1 MSLEPKKNWD
11 RWLLAALVAAIL
23 LRVVPMAIWPQM
35 DCVRDECIYRAMGM
49 KIIDG
54 QGLTVSSKGWL
65 TAPGFPYL
73 LVLMKM
79 TTGAFFAV
87 KWVNIVLSLISLVTL
102 YEITLRV
109 IDRRAARIAAW
120 IFALHPT
127 LAFFTQTMWIETVYI
142 FFLLNAVMA
151 VLWARDK
158 SWKHGALAGAMLA
171 CCILFRG
178 VATYLPPIFFLAFI
192 WPDAEGA
199 RWKDFVQGFQR
210 RWRHGAAMLAAVV
223 ICVAPYSLYASPK
236 HGGFLVSDATV
247 GHVMFL
253 GNNEFPPLTFDYGIG
268 MLTGPLYAKYL
279 RSGRLPCPRNQP
291 PVISS
296 KCDVGKAL
304 EWIGDNPGRFANRVP
319 MRMAQLLNPNSF
331 LTRHLR
337 WGYWP
342 GYPWVLKE
350 LTAVWIV
357 LTSMGI
363 VVLGTLG
370 AWARSRGPYGIIA
383 VGTVLYTCSTIAIMY
398 GMTRFRLPLEPLW
411 IVFAA
416 STLSD
421 PRSVADAL
429 SASTPRAVGAL
440 LTIPALVALM
450 LWYLPTGFPR
460 FW

>member
-1 MSLEPKKNWD
+1 MSGVRDNAWD
-11 RWLLAALVAAIL
+11 RWLLGALFVAALM
-23 LRVVPMAIWPQM
+23 RVVPMALWPQM
-35 DCVRDECIYRAMGM
+35 DCVRDECIYRAMAM
-49 KIIDG
+49 KILDG
-54 QGLTVSSKGWL
+54 QGLMVSSKGWL

-73 LVLMKM
+73 LVLMKA

-87 KWVNIVLSLISLVTL
+87 KWVNIVISLFSAGAV
-102 YEITLRV
+102 YEIARRV
-109 IDRRAARIAAW
+109 FDLRAARLAVW
-120 IFALHPT
+120 MFALHPT

-142 FFLLNAVMA
+142 FFLLNAVLA
-151 VLWARDK
+151 ALWAREQP
-158 SWKHGALAGAMLA
+158 WPRAVAVGVMLA
-171 CCILFRG
+171 FCILFRG
-178 VATYLPPIFFLAFI
+178 VATYLPPVFFIALI
-192 WPDAEGA
+192 WPSAGWTN
-199 RWKDFVQGFQR
+199 RTDFVAAVRR
-210 RWRHGAAMLAAVV
+210 RWRHGAAMLMAVV
-223 ICVAPYSLYASPK
+223 LFVAPYSLYASPK

-296 KCDVGKAL
+296 KCDVGKAVD
-304 EWIGDNPGRFANRVP
+304 WIVENPERFANRVP
-319 MRMAQLLNPNSF
+319 LRLAQLLNPNSF
-331 LTRHLR
+331 LTRHIR

-342 GYPWVLKE
+342 GLPWVLKE
-350 LTAVWIV
+350 LTAAYVVFTTMFLV
-357 LTSMGI
+357 L
-363 VVLGTLG
+363 VGTVG
-370 AWARSRGPYGIIA
+370 AWARARGPYGIIS
-383 VGTVLYTCSTIAIMY
+383 VGTVIYTCTTIAIMY

-416 STLSD
+416 GAMADPKGAVNALSQST
-421 PRSVADAL
+421 PRSVG
-429 SASTPRAVGAL
+429 VL